1 MNAFLFATRLSA
13 TRRLAARWAR
23 AGLLAV
29 TLAGLGAAASPASAQ
44 VVALVSGEP
53 ITTLDVSH
61 RIRLLALINQGR
73 TPNRK
78 AVIEELIDERLKLR
92 EAQKFGAVP
101 SDSEVDSAF
110 ANVASRA
117 RLNPDQF
124 AQMLSAQGSD
134 ARSFKSRLRADIA
147 WNGLVRARYKVIA
160 QVGDKDVAQALDA
173 RNKAPSAPGGKVIE
187 YTLRPVVFVVPRG
200 ASEAVYETRRREA
213 EALRAKFQDCQEGVA
228 AARGLR
234 EVVVRSQIRKTSA
247 DLPQALRD
255 LFANTPD
262 GKAVAPERTEAGIE
276 LVAVCSRREVA
287 GQTAVQNEIR
297 QELVSERLQSQ
308 AQRYIAELRRAALI
322 EYR

>member
-1 MNAFLFATRLSA
+1 MIASRLTISWA
-13 TRRLAARWAR
+13 RSGMAWLLAAMLT
-23 AGLLAV
+23 GLC
-29 TLAGLGAAASPASAQ
+29 AAANPASAQ

-53 ITTLDVSH
+53 ITTLDVNH
-61 RIRLLALINQGR
+61 RIRLLTLINQGR
-73 TPNRK
+73 TPTRK
-78 AVIEELIDERLKLR
+78 AVIEELVDERLKLR
-92 EAQKFGAVP
+92 EAKKFGAVP
-101 SDSEVDSAF
+101 SDSEVESAF
-110 ANVASRA
+110 ANVAGRA
-117 RLNPDQF
+117 GLKPEQF
-124 AQMLSAQGSD
+124 AQMLSAQGSN
-134 ARSFKSRLRADIA
+134 ASSFKDRLRADIA

-160 QVGDKDVAQALDA
+160 QVGDKDVAAALDA
-173 RNKAPSAPGGKVIE
+173 RSKTPPSKVIE

-200 ASEAVYETRRREA
+200 ASDAVYDARRRDA
-213 EALRAKFQDCQEGVA
+213 EALRAKFDGCQEGVA

-234 EVVVRSQIRKTSA
+234 EVVVRSTIRKTSA
-247 DLPQALRD
+247 DLPPVLRD

-287 GQTAVQNEIR
+287 GQTAMQNEIR

>member
-1 MNAFLFATRLSA
+1 MAW
-13 TRRLAARWAR
+13 LAAAVVAALWA
-23 AGLLAV
+23 AP
-29 TLAGLGAAASPASAQ
+29 TPASAQ
-44 VVALVSGEP
+44 VIALVSGEP
-53 ITTLDVSH
+53 ITSLDVTH
-61 RIRLLALINQGR
+61 RTRLLTLINQGR
-73 TPNRK
+73 TPDRK

-147 WNGLVRARYKVIA
+147 WNGLVRARYKVVA
-160 QVGDKDVAQALDA
+160 QVGDKDVAQALSA
-173 RNKAPSAPGGKVIE
+173 RNQTPPGKVIE

-213 EALRAKFQDCQEGVA
+213 EAFRAKFQGCQEGVT
-228 AARGLR
+228 AARDLR
-234 EVVVRSQIRKTSA
+234 EVVVRAPVRKTSA
-247 DLPQALRD
+247 DLPPQLRD

-262 GKAVAPERTEAGIE
+262 GKAVGPDRTQAGIE
-276 LVAVCSRREVA
+276 LVGVCSRREVA
-287 GQTAVQNEIR
+287 GQTAMQNEIR